1 VRGAQPG
8 FTSCL
13 DAATLAAETESGNS
27 MQDADVIVVGGG
39 SAGCIVAARL
49 SEDPGTRVLLLE
61 AGPDAHRDP
70 WVRLPLGYGKL
81 YGSGRYD
88 PRFETEPEAELNG
101 RRIHW
106 PRGRVLGG
114 SGSVNGL
121 VFLRGSPHDYDRW
134 AQAGARGW
142 SYADVAPAFRRME
155 TWLGPPSEA
164 RGTDGPIRVAEPRR
178 LAPAPRAFIEA
189 AAAAGLPRFRD
200 VNDGGP
206 IEGVGPVQLNV
217 DGRQRSSS
225 ARMYLRPAMRRP
237 NLAVRTGIHA
247 QRVIFEG
254 RRAVGV
260 ATAEGVFRARRAV
273 VLSAG
278 AIETPKLLMLSGIGD
293 GAALQALGI
302 PAVAHS
308 PEVGRNLQDHLI
320 AKFIFRT
327 KPCGTLNEILGSL
340 PRKAGMG
347 LDWLLRGAGP
357 LAIGAG
363 EATAFARITPG
374 AEEAEAQLL
383 FVNFSTF
390 DYAKGLHAHPG
401 VMLNYGPC
409 RPDSRGELTLRS
421 PDPAEKPVIRANYL
435 DHPND
440 WRVMLGAAALCRR
453 IAAQPPLRDLI
464 EEELRPGAAAQG
476 DEAYVESIRATAAT
490 VFHPCGTARMG
501 GDDRAVLDPELRVR
515 GVEGLRVADASA
527 FPLIPSP
534 NIQPA
539 ALMVGERCA
548 EFLRRGA

>member
-1 VRGAQPG
+1 MAV
-8 FTSCL
+8 
-13 DAATLAAETESGNS
+13 TE
-27 MQDADVIVVGGG
+27 ADIIVVGGG
-39 SAGCIVAARL
+39 SAGCVVAARL
-49 SEDPGTRVLLLE
+49 SEDAGTRVLLLE
-61 AGPDAHRDP
+61 AGPPDKDP
-70 WVRLPLGYGKL
+70 WIRLPMGYAQL
-81 YGSGRYD
+81 YRSGRYD
-88 PRFETEPEAELNG
+88 PRFMTEAEPALND
-101 RRIHW
+101 RAMHW

-142 SYADVAPAFRRME
+142 AYADVAPAFRRME

-164 RGTDGPIRVAEPRR
+164 RGTDGPIRVSEPRR
-178 LAPAPRAFIEA
+178 LARAPQAFIESA
-189 AAAAGLPRFRD
+189 VAAGIPRFRD
-200 VNDGGP
+200 VNDGGA

-217 DGRQRSSS
+217 DGRWRSSS
-225 ARMYLRPAMRRP
+225 ARMYLRPAMARP
-237 NLAVRTGIHA
+237 NLEVRTGIA
-247 QRVIFEG
+247 VQRLLFEG
-254 RRAVGV
+254 NRAVGV
-260 ATAEGVFRARRAV
+260 ATAGGEFRARRCV

-293 GAALQALGI
+293 GAALQEFGI
-302 PAVAHS
+302 PVVAHS
-308 PEVGRNLQDHLI
+308 PDVGRNLQDHLI

-327 KPCGTLNEILGSL
+327 KPCGTLNELLSSHM
-340 PRKAGMG
+340 RKAEMG
-347 LDWLLRGAGP
+347 LDWLLRRQGP
-357 LAIGAG
+357 LNIGAG
-363 EATAFARITPG
+363 EATGFVKVTPG

-383 FVNFSTF
+383 FVNFATF
-390 DYAKGLHAHPG
+390 DYRQGLTDFPG

-409 RPDSRGELTLRS
+409 RPDSRGTLTLRS
-421 PDPAEKPVIRANYL
+421 PDPADLPVIRPNYL

-440 WRVMLGAAALCRR
+440 LRVMLGAAAVCRK
-453 IAAQPPLRDLI
+453 IVAQPPFRDLV
-464 EEELRPGAAAQG
+464 EEELRPGPGAS
-476 DEAYVESIRATAAT
+476 EADVEASIRATANT

-548 EFLRRGA
+548 EFLRTGR

>member
-1 VRGAQPG
+1 MATVDAGAP
-8 FTSCL
+8 
-13 DAATLAAETESGNS
+13 AA
-27 MQDADVIVVGGG
+27 DIIVVGGG

-61 AGPDAHRDP
+61 AGPPDRDP
-70 WVRLPLGYGKL
+70 WIRIPLGYGKL

-88 PRFETEPEAELNG
+88 PRFMTEPEPGLDG

-121 VFLRGSPHDYDRW
+121 VFLRGSPLDYDRW

-142 SYADVAPAFRRME
+142 AYDEVAPVFRRME
-155 TWLGPPSEA
+155 RWLGPPSDA
-164 RGTDGPIRVAEPRR
+164 RGGEGPIRVSEPRR
-178 LAPAPRAFIEA
+178 LAPAPRAFVEA
-189 AAAAGLPRFRD
+189 AVAAGLRRFGD

-217 DGRQRSSS
+217 DGRFRSSS
-225 ARMYLRPAMRRP
+225 ARMYLRPAMTRP
-237 NLAVRTGIHA
+237 NLEVRTGLGV
-247 QRVIFEG
+247 RRLVFEG
-254 RRAVGV
+254 PRVVGV
-260 ATAEGVFRARRAV
+260 ETAQGVLRAARGV

-278 AIETPKLLMLSGIGD
+278 SLETPKLLMLSGIGD
-293 GAALQALGI
+293 GAALQAMGI
-302 PAVAHS
+302 PVVAHS
-308 PEVGRNLQDHLI
+308 PDVGRNLQDHLI

-327 KPCGTLNEILGSL
+327 KPCGTLNEILGSQL
-340 PRKAGMG
+340 RKAGMG
-347 LDWLLRGAGP
+347 LDWLLRRAGP

-390 DYAKGLHAHPG
+390 DYAQGLHGFPG
-401 VMLNYGPC
+401 VMLNYGQC
-409 RPDSRGELTLRS
+409 RPDSRGTLTLRS
-421 PDPAEKPVIRANYL
+421 PDPADHPVIRANYL

-440 WRVMLGAAALCRR
+440 LRVMLGAAALCRK
-453 IAAQPPLRDLI
+453 IVAQAPFRDLV
-464 EEELRPGAAAQG
+464 EEELRPGAAA
-476 DEAYVESIRATAAT
+476 DEAALEANIRATAST

-501 GDDRAVLDPELRVR
+501 SDDRAVVDPELRLR
-515 GVEGLRVADASA
+515 GVEGVRVADASV

-548 EFLRRGA
+548 EFLRRAA

>member
-1 VRGAQPG
+1 MPQ
-8 FTSCL
+8 
-13 DAATLAAETESGNS
+13 E
-27 MQDADVIVVGGG
+27 ADVIVVGGG
-39 SAGCIVAARL
+39 SAGCVVAARL
-49 SEDPGTRVLLLE
+49 SEDPATRVLLLE
-61 AGPDAHRDP
+61 AGPPDRDP
-70 WVRLPLGYGKL
+70 WIRLPAGYARL

-88 PRFETEPEAELNG
+88 PGFVTEPEPALQG

-142 SYADVAPAFRRME
+142 SHADVAPVFRRME
-155 TWLGPPSEA
+155 RWLGPPSEA
-164 RGTDGPIRVAEPRR
+164 RGREGPIRVREPRA
-178 LAPAPRAFIEA
+178 LAAAPRAFVEA
-189 AAAAGLPRFRD
+189 AVAAGLPRFGD
-200 VNDGGP
+200 VNGGGP

-217 DGRQRSSS
+217 DGRFRSSS
-225 ARMYLRPAMRRP
+225 ARGYLRPAMRRP
-237 NLAVRTGIHA
+237 NLEVRTGIA
-247 QRVIFEG
+247 VQRLLFEG
-254 RRAVGV
+254 RRAAGV
-260 ATAEGVFRARRAV
+260 VTAAGVFRARREIV
-273 VLSAG
+273 VSCG

-302 PAVAHS
+302 AVVAHS
-308 PEVGRNLQDHLI
+308 PDVGRNLQDHLI
-320 AKFIFRT
+320 AKFIWRT
-327 KPCGTLNEILGSL
+327 RPCGTLNEILASRL
-340 PRKAGMG
+340 KQAATG

-363 EATAFARITPG
+363 EATAFVRVTPG

-383 FVNFSTF
+383 FVNFATF
-390 DYAKGLHAHPG
+390 DYTKGLADFPG

-409 RPDSRGELTLRS
+409 RPDSRGTIALAS
-421 PDPAEKPVIRANYL
+421 PDPAAKPLIRPNYL

-440 WRVMLGAAALCRR
+440 LRVMLGAAAICRR
-453 IAAQPPLRDLI
+453 IAAEAPLRGLL
-464 EEELRPGAAAQG
+464 EAELRPGPEAR
-476 DEAYVESIRATAAT
+476 DEAAIEASIRATAGT

-501 GDDRAVLDPELRVR
+501 SDERAVLDPRLRVR

-539 ALMVGERCA
+539 ALLVGERCA
-548 EFLRRGA
+548 EFIRRGD

>member
-1 VRGAQPG
+1 VAGAK
-8 FTSCL
+8 
-13 DAATLAAETESGNS
+13 E
-27 MQDADVIVVGGG
+27 ADIIVVGGG
-39 SAGCIVAARL
+39 SAGCVVAARL

-61 AGPDAHRDP
+61 AGPPDKDP
-70 WVRLPLGYGKL
+70 WIRLPMGYAKL

-88 PRFETEPEAELNG
+88 PKFMTEPEPALNG
-101 RRIHW
+101 RAMHW

-142 SYADVAPAFRRME
+142 SYEEVAPAFRRME

-164 RGTDGPIRVAEPRR
+164 RGTDGPIRVSELRR
-178 LAPAPRAFIEA
+178 LARAPQAFIESA
-189 AAAAGLPRFRD
+189 VAAGIPRFRD
-200 VNDGGP
+200 VNDGGA

-217 DGRQRSSS
+217 DGRWRSSS
-225 ARMYLRPAMRRP
+225 ARMYLRPAMARP
-237 NLAVRTGIHA
+237 NLEVRTGIVAH
-247 QRVIFEG
+247 RLIFEG
-254 RRAVGV
+254 RRAVGI
-260 ATAEGVFRARRAV
+260 ATAQGEFRARRCV

-293 GAALQALGI
+293 GAALGEFGI
-302 PAVAHS
+302 PLVAHS
-308 PEVGRNLQDHLI
+308 PDVGRNLQDHLI
-320 AKFIFRT
+320 AKFILRT
-327 KPCGTLNEILGSL
+327 RPCGTLNEMLASHM
-340 PRKAGMG
+340 RKAAMG
-347 LDWLLRGAGP
+347 LDWLLRRQGP
-357 LAIGAG
+357 LNIGAG
-363 EATAFARITPG
+363 EATGFIKVTPG

-383 FVNFSTF
+383 FVNFATF
-390 DYAKGLHAHPG
+390 DYTKGLTDFPG

-409 RPDSRGELTLRS
+409 RPDSRGTLALRS
-421 PDPAEKPVIRANYL
+421 PDPADKPVIRPNYL

-440 WRVMLGAAALCRR
+440 LRVMLGAAAVCRR
-453 IAAQPPLRDLI
+453 IIAQRPFADLV
-464 EEELRPGAAAQG
+464 EEELRPGANAT
-476 DEAYVESIRATAAT
+476 EADVEASIRATAGT

-548 EFLRRGA
+548 EFLRRAA

>member
-1 VRGAQPG
+1 MM
-8 FTSCL
+8 
-13 DAATLAAETESGNS
+13 E
-27 MQDADVIVVGGG
+27 ADIIVVGGG
-39 SAGCIVAARL
+39 SAGCIVAARM

-61 AGPDAHRDP
+61 AGPPADRDP
-70 WVRLPLGYGKL
+70 WIRLPLGYGKL
-81 YGSGRYD
+81 YGSGKYD
-88 PRFETEPEAELNG
+88 PRFMTEPEPQLND
-101 RRIHW
+101 RQIHW

-142 SYADVAPAFRRME
+142 SYEDVAPAFRRME
-155 TWLGPPSEA
+155 TWLGPPSDA
-164 RGTDGPIRVAEPRR
+164 RGKDGPIRVGEPRR
-178 LAPAPRAFIEA
+178 LATAPQAFIESA
-189 AAAAGLPRFRD
+189 VAAGLPRFRD

-217 DGRQRSSS
+217 DGRTRSSS
-225 ARMYLRPAMRRP
+225 ARMYLRPAMSRP
-237 NLAVRTGIHA
+237 NLTVRTGIHA
-247 QRVIFEG
+247 HRVIFEG

-260 ATAEGVFRARRAV
+260 ATDAGEFRARRCI

-293 GAALQALGI
+293 GAALQRLGI
-302 PAVAHS
+302 GTVAHS
-308 PEVGRNLQDHLI
+308 PDVGRNLQDHLI

-327 KPCGTLNEILGSL
+327 KPCGTLNEILQSHV
-340 PRKAGMG
+340 RKAGMG
-347 LDWLLRGAGP
+347 LDWLLRGMGP
-357 LAIGAG
+357 LAVGAG
-363 EATAFARITPG
+363 EATAFARVTPG

-390 DYAKGLHAHPG
+390 DYAKGLHTEPG

-409 RPDSRGELTLRS
+409 RPDSRGELALRS
-421 PDPAEKPVIRANYL
+421 PDPADKPVIRPNYL

-440 WRVMLGAAALCRR
+440 WRVMIGAARLCRR
-453 IAAQPPLRDLI
+453 IASAGPLRDLI
-464 EEELRPGAAAQG
+464 VQELRPGPDATS
-476 DEAYVESIRATAAT
+476 DEAYAESIRATSGT

-501 GDDRAVLDPELRVR
+501 SDDRAVLDPELRVR
-515 GVEGLRVADASA
+515 GVEGLRVADAST

-548 EFLRRGA
+548 EFLRRDG